1 MSGGVKDLPR
11 RQPETA
17 PCNSL
22 SMKPKSLTQPPKPAV
37 PDAPWRDASA
47 RTTPPGAVPPAP
59 DSETG
64 PAAVAGGGLAKSTL
78 RTLRQGEQ
86 RAAGRGPNSRPADG
100 EQQEYDEDDSQ
111 GSSSLFQ
118 ALQNA
123 GAMNRPLGRKGGRF
137 GKADQD
143 LAPVFIRPVAPAAKP
158 RRRHWMILASFLAL
172 VLVPGVLAA
181 GYLWLI
187 AVDQYAS
194 VVGFSVRSEE
204 SAAGSATGLL
214 GQLSQLSGA
223 SSADTDVL
231 YEFIQ
236 SQEMVSKI
244 NARLDLRGLYAQP
257 HSRDPVFAYNPKGT
271 IEDLVDY
278 WSRMISIAYDSST
291 GLMEITAFAFD
302 PQDAQHIAQAVYDEC
317 TRRINELSDI
327 AREDATRYA
336 REDLNTAVERLR
348 TAREAVTAFRMHNL
362 IVDPTADI
370 QSQMGL
376 LNTLQGQLAA
386 ALIDIDML
394 RETTRE
400 GDPRMTT
407 LERRIEVIQSRI
419 ADERSRFGAGG
430 KGPGGEDYAT
440 LVAGFERLDVDRQFA
455 ETAYMSALAAYDAAL
470 AGAQRTSRYL
480 AAHIKP
486 TLAESSRY
494 PERWVILGL
503 GLLFA
508 FLIWATGVLVYYSV
522 RDRR

>member
-1 MSGGVKDLPR
+1 
-11 RQPETA
+11 
-17 PCNSL
+17 
-22 SMKPKSLTQPPKPAV
+22 MKPKFLTQPPKPTA
-37 PDAPWRDASA
+37 PDAPRGNATA
-47 RTTPPGAVPPAP
+47 AATAGPPRKAAPPAP
-59 DSETG
+59 DRDG
-64 PAAVAGGGLAKSTL
+64 AA
-78 RTLRQGEQ
+78 
-86 RAAGRGPNSRPADG
+86 G
-100 EQQEYDEDDSQ
+100 EQQEFDDDESQ
-111 GSSSLFQ
+111 GNGGSSSLFQ
-118 ALQNA
+118 ALQNV
-123 GAMNRPLGRKGGRF
+123 GTMNRPLGRRGNRTA
-137 GKADQD
+137 KADHD
-143 LAPVFIRPVAPAAKP
+143 LAPIIIRPIAPAAKP
-158 RRRHWMILASFLAL
+158 RRRHWVILASFLAL
-172 VLVPGVLAA
+172 VLLPGALAA

-187 AVDQYAS
+187 AEDQYAS
-194 VVGFSVRSEE
+194 TVGFSVRSEE
-204 SAAGSATGLL
+204 SPGSASGLL

-236 SQEMVSKI
+236 SQELVGKI
-244 NARLDLRGLYAQP
+244 DAQLDLAEIYARP
-257 HSRDPVFAYNPKGT
+257 HDRDPIFAYNPKGK

-278 WSRMISIAYDSST
+278 WSRMVSIAYDSGT

-302 PQDAQHIAQAVYDEC
+302 PQDARHIAQAIYDES

-336 REDLNTAVERLR
+336 REDLDTAVERLR
-348 TAREAVTAFRMHNL
+348 TAREAVTTFRMRNL

-370 QSQMGL
+370 QGQMGL

-386 ALIDIDML
+386 ALIDIDLL

-400 GDPRMTT
+400 SDPRMTT
-407 LERRIEVIQSRI
+407 LERRIEVIQTRI
-419 ADERSRFGAGG
+419 ADERSRFGIGG

-455 ETAYMSALAAYDAAL
+455 EAAYMSALAAYDAAL

-494 PERWVILGL
+494 PERGVILGL

>member
-1 MSGGVKDLPR
+1 
-11 RQPETA
+11 
-17 PCNSL
+17 
-22 SMKPKSLTQPPKPAV
+22 MKPRSLTQTPKPAA
-37 PDAPWRDASA
+37 PDAPLSDAAAKA
-47 RTTPPGAVPPAP
+47 RTAASPKAVPPVP
-59 DSETG
+59 NPEGG

-78 RTLRQGEQ
+78 RALRQV
-86 RAAGRGPNSRPADG
+86 GRGPNPGPRPADRA
-100 EQQEYDEDDSQ
+100 QQEHADDDTQ
-111 GSSSLFQ
+111 GSGGSSLFQ
-118 ALQNA
+118 SLQNA
-123 GAMNRPLGRKGGRF
+123 DTMSRPLGRKGGRV
-137 GKADQD
+137 GRTDQD
-143 LAPVFIRPVAPAAKP
+143 PAPTIIIRPVAPAARP
-158 RRRHWMILASFLAL
+158 QRRHWLILASFLAL
-172 VLVPGVLAA
+172 VLAPGAVVA

-187 AVDQYAS
+187 AEDQYAS
-194 VVGFSVRSEE
+194 TVGFSVRSEE
-204 SAAGSATGLL
+204 SSASVTGLL
-214 GQLSQLSGA
+214 GQISQLSGA

-236 SQEMVSKI
+236 SQELVSKI
-244 NARLDLRGLYAQP
+244 DARLDLRDVYARP
-257 HSRDPVFAYNPKGT
+257 HDRDPIFAYNPKGT

-278 WSRMISIAYDSST
+278 WARMISISYDSGT

-302 PQDAQHIAQAVYDEC
+302 PQDAQHIAQAIYDEC

-336 REDLNTAVERLR
+336 REDLDAAVERLR
-348 TAREAVTAFRMHNL
+348 TAREAVTAFRMRNL

-370 QSQMGL
+370 QGQMGL

-386 ALIDIDML
+386 ALIDIDLL
-394 RETTRE
+394 RETTRDS
-400 GDPRMTT
+400 DPRMTT
-407 LERRIEVIQSRI
+407 LERRIAVIQSRI
-419 ADERSRFGAGG
+419 AEERSRFGAGG

-494 PERWVILGL
+494 PERGVILGL